1 MNRLFGFLI
10 VLVICVAGIGL
21 YRSWFTVSSHSPDA
35 ASQKVDINLSVDPD
49 KMKADAETVKEKA
62 EELTGQAKKEASEL
76 GQQVSDKVK
85 SDH

>member
-10 VLVICVAGIGL
+10 VLAICVTAIGF
-21 YRSWFTVSSHSPDA
+21 YRGWFTVSSHSPDA
-35 ASQKVDINLSVDPD
+35 ASQKVEINLSVDPD